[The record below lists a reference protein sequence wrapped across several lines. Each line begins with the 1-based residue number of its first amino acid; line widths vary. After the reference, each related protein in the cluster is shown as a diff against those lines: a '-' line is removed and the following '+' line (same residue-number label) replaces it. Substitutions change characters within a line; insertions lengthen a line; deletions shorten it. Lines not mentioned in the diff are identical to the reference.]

1 MGKVYIDKHSRLP
14 DAAVVFQMLD
24 NNLYMARTDEGG
36 LVPICRRPAG
46 DYHIDGDLVL
56 APKEL
61 QYTTFCCAKP
71 FFEEAGSR
79 KQIVITSIPR
89 YLVDGCCEDL
99 RHGSNRK
106 EADFRPDLELAVMEV
121 RKNVRDFCFRQ
132 GIRNTRV
139 VGPWRELK
147 EQGDQVWRD
156 AVHLTDSSYGII
168 ANLVL
173 QSNSELSS
181 KPEVPSS
188 RLGKRPRDDHQQW
201 SGRGRPGP
209 FWQARGRRRY

>member
-1 MGKVYIDKHSRLP
+1 
-14 DAAVVFQMLD
+14 
-24 NNLYMARTDEGG
+24 MASTDERG
-36 LVPICRRPAG
+36 LVPICKRPAC

-71 FFEEAGSR
+71 LFEEAGSR
-79 KQIVITSIPR
+79 KKIVITSIPR
-89 YLVDGCCEDL
+89 YLVDGCCEDP

-121 RKNVRDFCFRQ
+121 RKNIKDFCFCL

-139 VGPWRELK
+139 VGPWKELK
-147 EQGDQVWRD
+147 DQGDQVWRD
-156 AVHLTDSSYGII
+156 AVHLTDAGYSVI
-168 ANLVL
+168 ASLVL
-173 QSNSELSS
+173 QSNIELSN

-188 RLGKRPRDDHQQW
+188 RLGKRPRDDHQW
-201 SGRGRPGP
+201 GGRGGRAP